1 MIDTLFFGSI
11 AAAVIALN
19 GCDFATCPRRHRRV
33 RGVQGAV

>member
-11 AAAVIALN
+11 AAEVIALN
-19 GCDFATCPRRHRRV
+19 GCDSCRHRRV